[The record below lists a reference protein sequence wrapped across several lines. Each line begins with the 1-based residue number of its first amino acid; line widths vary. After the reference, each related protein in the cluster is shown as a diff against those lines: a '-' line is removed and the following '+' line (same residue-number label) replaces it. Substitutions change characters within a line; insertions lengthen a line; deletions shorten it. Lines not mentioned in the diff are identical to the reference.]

1 MTKSSNYCALILTHG
16 RPHNVK
22 TLKSLERAGYTG
34 DVYLI
39 CDDEDEALGEYVR
52 LYGDMVKVFSKDD
65 IASRFDECDSGGSR
79 SVIFYAR
86 NAAFDIAAELGY
98 EYFIEMD
105 DDYRDFQYRSP
116 RGGKLLVKPVMD
128 ADRLFGSMFEWL
140 RSSNQF
146 ECVALAQGGDM
157 LGGANKPRKMLRK
170 AMNVIFCRVDGRFPF
185 VGRINEDVSTYCTLG
200 MRGRV
205 FATFCGAIV
214 VQTATQSQGGG
225 MTEAYM
231 DKGTYVKS
239 MYTVIQCPSFV
250 TVRMMGVNHKR
261 LHHHIDRRH
270 SMPMILREDWAKRF
284 A

>member
-1 MTKSSNYCALILTHG
+1 MTKNSNYCVFILTHG

-65 IASRFDECDSGGSR
+65 IAVDSCDAEHNHQG
-79 SVIFYAR
+79 VFYAR
-86 NAAFDIAAELGY
+86 NYAWDLARALGY
-98 EYFIEMD
+98 LYFIELD
-105 DDYRDFQYRSP
+105 DDYKDFLYRSP
-116 RGGKLLVKPVMD
+116 CGGKLLSKPVLD
-128 ADRLFGSMFEWL
+128 ADRLFDAMVAWMA
-140 RSSNQF
+140 SSRHF

-157 LGGANKPRKMLRK
+157 IGGANKPRKMLRK
-170 AMNVIFCRVDGRFPF
+170 AMNVMLCSVDRRFRFAGRS
-185 VGRINEDVSTYCTLG
+185 NEDCSAYCTGG

-205 FATFCGAIV
+205 FGTFCGAMV
-214 VQTATQSQGGG
+214 VQERTQAQAEG
-225 MTEAYM
+225 MTELYM
-231 DKGTYVKS
+231 RQGTYVKS

-250 TVRMMGVNHKR
+250 TVRMMGVKHKR

-270 SMPMILREDWAKRF
+270 GMPMILREDWAK
-284 A
+284 